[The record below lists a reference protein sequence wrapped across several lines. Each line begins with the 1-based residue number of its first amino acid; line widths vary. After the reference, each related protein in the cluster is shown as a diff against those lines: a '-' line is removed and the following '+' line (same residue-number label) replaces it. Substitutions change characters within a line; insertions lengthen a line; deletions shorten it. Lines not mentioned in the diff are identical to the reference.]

1 MAPATAEVIYRVV
14 NLLLS
19 ACALAV
25 AALVVVEIEHRRSHR
40 LAPLGVA
47 FCAVFLTIG
56 VRAALRVAAGDFTFT
71 PPRVGVLLIIVDAAA
86 AAAAVVF
93 LAQRRRYRMFVESAD
108 LVRAYETEYAEKE
121 REAQALVQVNDE
133 LRRLD
138 QLKSEFLAMVSH
150 ELRTPLT
157 AIIGYSRLL
166 LRQAHGSLT
175 PKQME
180 QQEAIYRSGQR
191 LTDLIN
197 DLLDVSRLE
206 AGRVELAPR
215 PTDVRQVVQQVM
227 GIMAPA
233 ARAKDLRV
241 SASFPSDFP
250 RVHADPTR
258 LQQILVN
265 LVGNAVKFTGTGG
278 TVRVHGGRQVDKAW
292 ITVEDDGVG
301 IAPEELPR
309 IWDLFYQVE
318 SPLRRRHGGSGLG
331 LTMVRRLVELHG
343 GVVRAESEG
352 ENRGSRFTFTLPVA
366 TTPDVP
372 EAAEEVAVSTDR
384 ILSGLNVL
392 VVEDEQEN
400 QELMR
405 AVIEDVLGGTVRI
418 CGDGERAVGE
428 ALDRP
433 PGLILLDLMLPSV
446 SGWEVTRRLRQS
458 PRTRSVPII
467 AVSALAR
474 PQEREAAL
482 HAGCDAYLAKPF
494 TPDAL
499 ANVVATTLNRVAS
512 IPSVGT
518 AADTVSP
525 DTATT
530 AGADAP
536 TGVAD
541 SSRGVTNTS
550 AGGRGA
556 PNGANTA
563 PGARNAR

>member
-1 MAPATAEVIYRVV
+1 MTPATAEVIYRVV
-14 NLLLS
+14 NLVLS
-19 ACALAV
+19 GCALAV
-25 AALVVVEIEHRRSHR
+25 AALVVVEIEHRRTRH
-40 LAPLGVA
+40 LDPLGVA

-56 VRAALRVAAGDFTFT
+56 VRAALRLAVSDYAST
-71 PPRVGVLLIIVDAAA
+71 PPRVGVLLIVVDAAA
-86 AAAAVVF
+86 AAAAAVF
-93 LAQRRRYRMFVESAD
+93 LAQRRRYRVFVDSAD
-108 LVRAYETEYAEKE
+108 LVRAYETGYAEKE

-175 PKQME
+175 PKQIE

-215 PTDVRQVVQQVM
+215 PTDVRQIAQQVM
-227 GIMAPA
+227 SIVAPA
-233 ARAKDLRV
+233 ARAKDIRLGT
-241 SASFPSDFP
+241 AFPPDFP

-265 LVGNAVKFTGTGG
+265 LVGNAVKFSGASGS
-278 TVRVHGGRQVDKAW
+278 VRVHGARQGDKVW
-292 ITVEDDGVG
+292 IAVEDDGVG

-352 ENRGSRFTFTLPVA
+352 ENRGSRFTFTLPIA
-366 TTPDVP
+366 TTAGVP
-372 EAAEEVAVSTDR
+372 EVTEELEVSTDR
-384 ILSGLNVL
+384 ILAGRNVL
-392 VVEDEQEN
+392 VVEDEEEN

-405 AVIEDVLGGTVRI
+405 AVIEDLLGGTVSI

-428 ALDRP
+428 AIDRAP
-433 PGLILLDLMLPSV
+433 DLVLLDLMLPRV

-482 HAGCDAYLAKPF
+482 HAGCDAYLEKPF
-494 TPDAL
+494 TPDAMVRVI
-499 ANVVATTLNRVAS
+499 AATLQRLTSMPRVDVDA
-512 IPSVGT
+512 GT
-518 AADTVSP
+518 P
-525 DTATT
+525 ATPGGET
-530 AGADAP
+530 
-536 TGVAD
+536 
-541 SSRGVTNTS
+541 TS
-550 AGGRGA
+550 AGDVGNAGGTK
-556 PNGANTA
+556 PTSGE
-563 PGARNAR
+563 ARNTPELAR